1 MEKCKW
7 PNVRNVEQMS
17 QNQRRR
23 GKWQVAQIRWERECN
38 WKSGFMNA
46 QMDTASAK
54 CLAKRRS
61 KQAGLGLPV
70 YH

>member
-54 CLAKRRS
+54 C
-61 KQAGLGLPV
+61 
-70 YH
+70 